1 MRLFSSVFIGTDYQS
16 YIEKISQTLKGEVR
30 VVRGHDYLLDL
41 YDFSQADH
49 FLANCISSF
58 SAVAVRDRSVREKPT
73 TFWGVI
79 E

>member
-1 MRLFSSVFIGTDYQS
+1 
-16 YIEKISQTLKGEVR
+16 

-58 SAVAVRDRSVREKPT
+58 SAVAVRYRSVREKPT